1 VPKVVTEKEPAP
13 IADPAPNARPRFG
26 PNGRRRFRA
35 LIGII
40 AAIGI
45 WEIFAAARV
54 PGPRFLASVPQ
65 VASSLTGSAG
75 QLADALGGT
84 LETWALALV
93 IAFAAALILGVIIA
107 AVPLLDQLTE
117 WIVRSTRSI
126 PALALIP
133 IAILIFGL
141 TTTMEAILVVA
152 AAFWPIFVNVVY
164 AVRRYRV
171 EYREKAQAL
180 KMTRVRFYGRIVLP
194 ASAPMIA
201 SGTRV
206 AIGLSMAA
214 TIAVELVVGYGGLG
228 GLVLNAQQSSDT
240 PLIYAGVIV
249 GGAAGWLLNLIFTAG
264 QRRSLRW
271 AYRASAGV
279 GAARGARR

>member
-1 VPKVVTEKEPAP
+1 MSTAVTEQEPTP
-13 IADPAPNARPRFG
+13 IVGQTVNAGPRFG
-26 PNGRRRFRA
+26 PRWRRRLRA
-35 LIGII
+35 LIGI
-40 AAIGI
+40 AVAIGI
-45 WEIFAAARV
+45 WEAFAAAGV

-65 VASSLTGSAG
+65 VARSLGGSAG
-75 QLADALGGT
+75 QLARALGGT

-93 IAFAAALILGVIIA
+93 IAFAAAVILGVVIA

-141 TTTMEAILVVA
+141 TNTMEAILVVA

-164 AVRRYRV
+164 GVRKNQA

-180 KMTRVRFYGRIVLP
+180 KMSRPLFYRKIVLP

-206 AIGLSMAA
+206 AIGLSMSA

-228 GLVLNAQQSSDT
+228 GLVLNAQQASDT
-240 PLIYAGVIV
+240 PLIYAGVVV
-249 GGAAGWLLNLIFTAG
+249 GGAAGWLLNLVFTAG

-271 AYRASAGV
+271 AYRAMGGPGLAG
-279 GAARGARR
+279 GA